1 MGNKGEKLPNNTVFS
16 KKILDFFLFLCVF
29 GTALNCSAQEYTS
42 AYIACTDICEEEG
55 CNIPEGLTG
64 DTIADKCN
72 NVKGCKYTSF
82 CSYGNENYYTESGT
96 LSECT
101 APYNKSATGSWSI
114 NQCYKEV
121 NCAGATEATAST
133 INPTKCRIYYSGK
146 VVCATQNIS
155 SCVANWSSTNVPA
168 DNICDLNQA
177 SVEGFT
183 NNDTY
188 LSYEYH
194 REIQNENPVCYSN
207 TRACNLFTSETSPVD
222 NVSGGPATW
231 VRANASDPGHWN
243 VSICRKTEPFNNSN
257 QITIFNNEHPNCTG
271 VKVSQPT
278 GNNTSVNSAT
288 AQITYTGVGYF
299 CTQCNFGYSI
309 TNPLSSNTNLHLVY
323 TNNNNNSVSNYVS
336 SDYCTSNTNSPW
348 SVDISQGFYVC
359 NCIEPANGYYVD
371 VGQTICNSDNDYN
384 GCKLSELP
392 GFSVF
397 VKSCPAGKT
406 SDYGATSAAQ
416 CHYGSGSNGTQFCD
430 AFGCVWLDGL
440 SFDSTNP
447 TYYWTGDVHL
457 VGVSNN
463 ENADY
468 LCPVYPD
475 PPHFWG
481 YDKDGN
487 PIDTDGDI
495 VNCGN

>member
-1 MGNKGEKLPNNTVFS
+1 M
-16 KKILDFFLFLCVF
+16 DFFLFLCVF
-29 GTALNCSAQEYTS
+29 GITLNRSAQGYTS
-42 AYIACTDICEEEG
+42 ADIACTNICEEEG
-55 CNIPEGLTG
+55 CNIPYDLTG
-64 DTIADKCN
+64 ENIAAKCK
-72 NVKGCKYTSF
+72 NVKGCKYTNT
-82 CSYGNENYYTESGT
+82 CLYGDANKYTDYTINGCDSSTNCNTNCCETSCPSDYP
-96 LSECT
+96 LS
-101 APYNKSATGSWSI
+101 AAGSWNSA
-114 NQCYKEV
+114 QCYKSV
-121 NCAGATEATAST
+121 NLTNNSSV
-133 INPTKCRIYYSGK
+133 KCRVYKNGT
-146 VVCATQNIS
+146 VLCATNNMTQCQGPWEHFPN
-155 SCVANWSSTNVPA
+155 NG
-168 DNICDLNQA
+168 DGFCDLNSAAVSNNSYTTQN
-177 SVEGFT
+177 ST
-183 NNDTY
+183 NLSAAHLEDNLVY
-188 LSYEYH
+188 L
-194 REIQNENPVCYSN
+194 N

-257 QITIFNNEHPNCTG
+257 PITIFNNEHPNCTG

-288 AQITYTGVGYF
+288 DQITYTEVGYF

-392 GFSVF
+392 GFSVV

-430 AFGCVWLDGL
+430 AFGCVYLDTL
-440 SFDSTNP
+440 TFDGNGYSWN
-447 TYYWTGDVHL
+447 GDVHL
-457 VGVSNN
+457 VGVSND

-487 PIDTDGDI
+487 PIDTRGNT